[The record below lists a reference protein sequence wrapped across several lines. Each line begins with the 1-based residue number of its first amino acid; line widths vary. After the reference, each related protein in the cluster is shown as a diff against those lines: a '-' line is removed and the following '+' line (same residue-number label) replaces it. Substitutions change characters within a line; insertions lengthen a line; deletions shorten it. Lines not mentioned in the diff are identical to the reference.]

1 MKIKLNFRQLSIPEK
16 TARAKQIIA
25 ALESNATE
33 FKNPSP
39 PLASVTTATNELET
53 AAAETQEARQLA
65 KTKTS
70 AQGQKEDTL
79 DKLMSQLSGYVESV
93 AGDNEE
99 LVRRAGMD
107 TRAAAGGASSATPAV
122 PPALSAT
129 RGDREGDIDCSWD
142 TVAGARS
149 YVIEI
154 SPDPPTATSW
164 AHAGVSTKSR
174 STISNLT
181 PGTRYWFR
189 VAAVGTAG
197 QSGWSDPAMCIAP

>member
-1 MKIKLNFRQLSIPEK
+1 MKIKLNFRQLSVPEK
-16 TARAKQIIA
+16 VAKTRQIVA
-25 ALESNATE
+25 AIESNSSDYKT
-33 FKNPSP
+33 PSP
-39 PLASVTTATNELET
+39 PLAALTTAADELET
-53 AAAETQEARQLA
+53 AATETQAARQAA

-70 AQGQKEDTL
+70 AQGQKEDSL
-79 DKLMSQLSGYVESV
+79 DKLMSQLAGYVESV

-107 TRAAAGGASSATPAV
+107 TRAAPGSGSAQPGA

-129 RGDREGDIDCSWD
+129 RGDHEGEIDCSWD

-149 YVIEI
+149 YVIEK

-164 AHAGVSTKSR
+164 AHASVSTKSR
-174 STISNLT
+174 STIGGLT

>member
-39 PLASVTTATNELET
+39 PLASVTAATNELET
-53 AAAETQEARQLA
+53 AATETQEARQLA

-70 AQGQKEDTL
+70 AQNQKEDTL

-107 TRAAAGGASSATPAV
+107 TRAPAGSSSALPVA

-129 RGDREGDIDCSWD
+129 RGDHEGEIDCSWD
-142 TVAGARS
+142 TVSGARS

-154 SPDPPTATSW
+154 SPDPPAATSW
-164 AHAGVSTKSR
+164 KHAAVSTKSR
-174 STISNLT
+174 GTISSLT